1 MATSWQLRVTT
12 LSQGRKLTSP
22 QLSFSTLPQRCD
34 NVDHDVV
41 TTLSQRRCASW
52 EEQPL
57 KTNYAK
63 CHSDETAESTLFIMC
78 RVENETVS
86 HILSECKMFSQK
98 EYKKMYGHVC
108 RHIHWRLCEKH
119 GYEGAPQWCKNKSN
133 GVIENEVCKILWD
146 FTIHC
151 EIKVEVR
158 LPDIVI
164 IDKTKKKVKI
174 V

>member
-1 MATSWQLRVTT
+1 
-12 LSQGRKLTSP
+12 
-22 QLSFSTLPQRCD
+22 
-34 NVDHDVV
+34 
-41 TTLSQRRCASW
+41 
-52 EEQPL
+52 
-57 KTNYAK
+57 
-63 CHSDETAESTLFIMC
+63 
-78 RVENETVS
+78 
-86 HILSECKMFSQK
+86 
-98 EYKKMYGHVC
+98 MYGHVC